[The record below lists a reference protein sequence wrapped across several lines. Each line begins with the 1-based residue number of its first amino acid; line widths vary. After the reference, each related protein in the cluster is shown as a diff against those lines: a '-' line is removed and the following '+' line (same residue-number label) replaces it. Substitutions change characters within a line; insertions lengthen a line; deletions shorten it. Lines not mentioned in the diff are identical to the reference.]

1 MQKTKAIG
9 LISVLLIIAALLST
23 LFFFLDWG
31 VLCILIYI
39 PFAYPIL
46 RIIRKYKRFQSR
58 NYINTA
64 SPQQRLSAQKINTL
78 YINAISE
85 LQRNNGAFTFPE
97 NWIDLWSA
105 YLWFNMETLNK
116 DNLGVLLVATLREY
130 LIEQGNNPKKVEQ
143 IQEKSYSFR
152 SYLTRHYSLNHTDQ
166 HLDLANYLISMLYR
180 FPFPLTADVMLQNI
194 QKIVDSTKQIL
205 AENNDTDSNAIS
217 EFNLTGNSQPASV
230 PATIANIIISE
241 DDGASPSPS
250 EIIAQEVNI
259 YPQEPSQTNAGQ
271 DEPTAAAPSDPE
283 ISIVADTH
291 ANQQNEEQANNEK
304 QETQTNQVNRSNGTT
319 SSKHSQSGK
328 FCRHCGNM
336 IDPETKKCTG
346 CGKQYFHLHKIKK
359 QALLIT
365 LAAVL
370 VLALIGLNIY
380 QYIDNKNTQS
390 LLQNQLNAAN
400 QQLSNTQELISS
412 WRNEYHF
419 YHDNAVI
426 VQSGD
431 TNYHKYGCGN
441 LYMFDENGNIDYMGI
456 AREQKDIA
464 NMNLRIYSIDTAES
478 NGYAPCPVCYDI
490 SSDFDEW
497 LAKKKQ
503 QYYSQNP

>member
-9 LISVLLIIAALLST
+9 LISALLIIAALLST

-31 VLCILIYI
+31 VLCILVYI

-46 RIIRKYKRFQSR
+46 RIIRKYRRSQSR

-85 LQRNNGAFTFPE
+85 LQTNNGAFTFPE

-105 YLWFNMETLNK
+105 YLWFNME
-116 DNLGVLLVATLREY
+116 NLSKYNMGVLMIATLREY
-130 LIEQGNNPKKVEQ
+130 LIKQGNNPKKVEQ

-152 SYLTRHYSLNHTDQ
+152 SYLTRHYSLNRIDQ

-180 FPFPLTADVMLQNI
+180 FPFPLTADVMLQDI
-194 QKIVDSTKQIL
+194 QKIVDSTKRIL

-217 EFNLTGNSQPASV
+217 EFNPAGNSQPASV

-241 DDGASPSPS
+241 YDGASPSPS

-259 YPQEPSQTNAGQ
+259 YPQESNQTNAGHN
-271 DEPTAAAPSDPE
+271 EPAAAPSDPE

-304 QETQTNQVNRSNGTT
+304 QETQANQVNRSNGTT
-319 SSKHSQSGK
+319 SSEHSRVGK
-328 FCRHCGNM
+328 FCRHCGSM

-346 CGKQYFHLHKIKK
+346 CGKQYFHLPKLTTPMIVGTI
-359 QALLIT
+359 LII
-365 LAAVL
+365 
-370 VLALIGLNIY
+370 VLAGANIY
-380 QYIDNKNTQS
+380 QYV
-390 LLQNQLNAAN
+390 QLA
-400 QQLSNTQELISS
+400 SIKK
-412 WRNEYHF
+412 EYNF
-419 YHDNAVI
+419 YHDYAVI
-426 VQSGD
+426 VPTEDDS
-431 TNYHKYGCGN
+431 YHRYGCPN
-441 LYMFDENGNIDYMGI
+441 IDENDSFWIYNIN
-456 AREQKDIA
+456 A
-464 NMNLRIYSIDTAES
+464 AES
-478 NGYAPCPVCYDI
+478 RGYTPCPECID
-490 SSDFDEW
+490 
-497 LAKKKQ
+497 
-503 QYYSQNP
+503 